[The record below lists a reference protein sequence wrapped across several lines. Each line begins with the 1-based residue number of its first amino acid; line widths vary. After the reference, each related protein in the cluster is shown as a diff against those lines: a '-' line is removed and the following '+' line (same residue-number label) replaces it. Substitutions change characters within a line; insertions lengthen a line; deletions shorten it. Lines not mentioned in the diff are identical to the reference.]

1 MKHGSTRAEAPLPA
15 LALNWQAPSAMG
27 GGGPGGEEQK
37 PLLVAELLALA
48 LPGAIAQV
56 AALVLLLDRMEPD
69 VPDAERATDADWTE
83 VKGLALAWLGEWGER
98 FKASGLTAEHELAL
112 FAPRMLR
119 GVEAES
125 SGLTAESNEAA
136 CGGGMPVDEQDDA
149 TPAEPGDE
157 RFGAMLQQL
166 GRRPA

>member
-1 MKHGSTRAEAPLPA
+1 VKHGTTRAEAPLPA

-27 GGGPGGEEQK
+27 GGGPEEAEGK
-37 PLLVAELLALA
+37 PPLIVELLAMA

-56 AALVLLLDRMEPD
+56 ATLVLLLDRMEPG
-69 VPDAERATDADWTE
+69 VPDAERATDDDWI
-83 VKGLALAWLGEWGER
+83 VLKAAALAWLGEWGER

-119 GVEAES
+119 GAEDQT

-136 CGGGMPVDEQDDA
+136 CGGGTPVDEQDGA
-149 TPAEPGDE
+149 AIGEPVGAG
-157 RFGAMLQQL
+157 FAAMLQQL
-166 GRRPA
+166 GRRPC